1 MQKKLFYYLF
11 YRKRYVKFFRIMRL
25 CFLFVFLGM
34 LSATA
39 KTIAQEQVISL
50 NLKNVTYLELFNE
63 LHRQTGVRFLYSS
76 DQLENLSRIDVVAD
90 RKKVK
95 EILEDALKETSLTC
109 VFEED
114 MVMLRERQQQQISK
128 LSVKGLV
135 TDTKKQPLPGV
146 TVMIKGTSLGTVTDA
161 EGHYVLTIP
170 QRDEL
175 VLVFSFVGMNSREVT
190 YKGEKELNV
199 ELEEKIAEMD
209 EVVVTGIF
217 QKSQASFTGS
227 ATTVTAKELQQF
239 GNRNLLQSLH
249 NIDPSINIIENNA
262 FGSNPNRLPEV
273 QIRGNS
279 SIPNVDELKDQT
291 RVDLNTP
298 LIVLDGFETTLQK
311 LIDINENEVETLT
324 ILKDASATAIYGSR
338 GANGVIVITTKKPA
352 MGQLRVSYKGDVNI
366 EIPDLTGYD
375 LLEAREKLE
384 LEKRVGLYSKPS
396 NPDQDWRLQRY
407 YSYLL
412 DEVNSGVNTYW
423 LSKPLQTSVGQRH
436 ALKVEGGDKS
446 FRYSASLQWND
457 IRGVMKESYRKT
469 FNGAIQLSYYWKNLK
484 FSNNLMI
491 SAGKRQESPYGD
503 FSEYAKMNPYWR
515 THDEN
520 GKILKRLGNSGES
533 DYAFRW
539 SRLPVN
545 PLYNATLNTYDRGNN
560 TDITNNFMLEW
571 KVLETLDLRGR
582 FGITKN
588 TDETRV
594 FKPADHTDFAD
605 YSEDD
610 MFRKGTYAYGISNSF
625 SYEGS
630 LNLAYHQSFGKHL
643 LVAGVD
649 VNLREGR
656 SRSSSFKAEGFT
668 NENFDDISSALQY
681 EKNGKPSG
689 AESTVRSVGFTG
701 NVNYTYDNRYFAD
714 LSGRMDGSSQFGSNK
729 RFAPFWAV
737 GIGWNMHNESFL
749 KEVSWVNMLKL
760 RFSVGTSGSQHFNAY
775 QAIQTYRYFL
785 DDKYYAWNGSSLIAM
800 GNPDLKW
807 QQKRDYNIGLD
818 VKLWD
823 NRITIGGD
831 FYIAKTNDLI
841 STLTLPAANG
851 FTTYIENIGSLKN
864 TGYELRLSAYV
875 LRKDQMSWSVSLAGI
890 HNKNKIVEV
899 SQALLDAQ
907 NAIESEDLVNPN
919 VQFRPGYSSNTIWT
933 VRSAGIDPG
942 TGKEVFISRDGNRTY
957 NWSASDIVATG
968 VSDPKLEGNISSMFR
983 YKGLSLNVSFGYRF
997 GGQIYNS
1004 TLANKVEVSKTA
1016 IGWNVD
1022 ARVFHDRW
1030 KNIGDQASFKGLD
1043 DFTPTNK
1050 TSRFVQDET
1059 TFRCQNMTLQYEL
1072 KSQALNKL
1080 LGIDYCLF
1088 SASTSDLFYIST
1100 VKRERGTSYPFS
1112 RQFSLG
1118 VNVVF

>member
-90 RKKVK
+90 RKKMREV
-95 EILEDALKETSLTC
+95 LEDALKETSLTC

-114 MVMLRERQQQQISK
+114 MVMLRERQQQQVSE
-128 LSVKGLV
+128 LVVKGLV

-146 TVMIKGTSLGTVTDA
+146 TVMIKGTSMGTVTDA
-161 EGHYVLTIP
+161 EGYYVLTIP
-170 QRDEL
+170 HSEDI

-520 GKILKRLGNSGES
+520 GKILKRLGNSGEI
-533 DYAFRW
+533 DYDFRW

-749 KEVSWVNMLKL
+749 KEVSWVNLLQL
-760 RFSVGTSGSQHFNAY
+760 RFSVGTSGSQHFNASH
-775 QAIQTYRYFL
+775 AIQTYRYFL

>member
-1 MQKKLFYYLF
+1 MYCYSSWGKWRKILLVMKLKIFFLLCCIGTLQAGVYSQVNLFSLQKKDVL
-11 YRKRYVKFFRIMRL
+11 
-25 CFLFVFLGM
+25 
-34 LSATA
+34 
-39 KTIAQEQVISL
+39 
-50 NLKNVTYLELFNE
+50 VTDVLEE
-63 LHRQTGVRFLYSS
+63 LQRSS
-76 DQLENLSRIDVVAD
+76 DYRFFYQKGIFGEAD
-90 RKKVK
+90 RVSVDLKDASLQQVLNEVLTKRGFGYEIIDKVITVRK
-95 EILEDALKETSLTC
+95 
-109 VFEED
+109 VP
-114 MVMLRERQQQQISK
+114 QQQAGMIR
-128 LSVKGLV
+128 LSGLV
-135 TDTKKQPLPGV
+135 TDKGKQPLPGV
-146 TVMIKGTSLGTVTDA
+146 TVMIQGTSLGVVTDA
-161 EGHYVLTIP
+161 DGKYAFSVPSMEQVT
-170 QRDEL
+170 
-175 VLVFSFVGMNSREVT
+175 LVFSFVGMHTKTVAYR
-190 YKGEKELNV
+190 GEKELNV
-199 ELEEKIAEMD
+199 VLEEKVAEMD

-217 QKSQASFTGS
+217 QKSQSSFTGS
-227 ATTVTAKELQQF
+227 ATTVTSKELQQF

-249 NIDPSINIIENNA
+249 NIDPSINIVENNA

-279 SIPNVDELKDQT
+279 SIPNVEELKDQT

-298 LIVLDGFETTLQK
+298 LIILDGFETTLQK

-324 ILKDASATAIYGSR
+324 ILKDASATALYGSR
-338 GANGVIVITTKKPA
+338 GANGVIVISTKKPV

-384 LEKRVGLYSKPS
+384 LEDRVGLYSKPS
-396 NPDQDWRLQRY
+396 MPDQDWKLKRY
-407 YSYLL
+407 YSYLW
-412 DEVNSGVNTYW
+412 DEVNRGVNTYW

-436 ALKVEGGDKS
+436 ALRVEGGDKS

-469 FNGAIQLSYYWKNLK
+469 FNGGIQLSYYYKGLK

-520 GKILKRLGNSGES
+520 GKILKRLGDSGEV
-533 DYAFRW
+533 DHAFRW

-582 FGITKN
+582 FGISKN
-588 TDETRV
+588 TDETRI

-605 YSEDD
+605 YSEED
-610 MFRKGTYAYGISNSF
+610 MFRKGSYSYGISNSF

-630 LNLAYHQSFGKHL
+630 INAAYHQTFGKHL
-643 LVAGVD
+643 LVAGLD
-649 VNLREGR
+649 MNMREGR

-668 NENFDDISSALQY
+668 NENFDDISNALQY

-689 AESTVRSVGFTG
+689 SESTVRSVGFTG

-729 RFAPFWAV
+729 RFAPFWSA
-737 GIGWNMHNESFL
+737 GIGWNIHNEEFL
-749 KEVSWVNMLKL
+749 DKLDWINMLKL

-807 QQKRDYNIGLD
+807 QQKREYNVGLEVQLWNNRVSFSGDY
-818 VKLWD
+818 
-823 NRITIGGD
+823 
-831 FYIAKTNDLI
+831 YIAKTNDLI

-851 FTTYIENIGSLKN
+851 FTSYIENIGSLKN
-864 TGYELRLSAYV
+864 TGYELRVNAYV
-875 LRKDQMSWSVSLAGI
+875 LRKDQLSWSISLAGI
-890 HNKNKIVEV
+890 HNKNEIIEV

-907 NAIESEDLVNPN
+907 QTIEDEDMVNPN
-919 VQFRPGYSSNTIWT
+919 VQFRPGYSSNTIWA
-933 VRSAGIDPG
+933 VKSAGIDPG
-942 TGKEVFISRDGNRTY
+942 TGKEVFVTKDGNRTY

-968 VSDPKLEGNISSMFR
+968 VSEPKLEGNLSSTFR
-983 YKGLSLNVSFGYRF
+983 YKSFSLNVSFGYRL

-1030 KNIGDQASFKGLD
+1030 KNIGDRASFKGLD

-1050 TSRFVQDET
+1050 TSRFVQDEN

-1072 KSQALNKL
+1072 KSQALSRH
-1080 LGIDYCLF
+1080 LGVDYCLF
-1088 SASTSDLFYIST
+1088 SASTSDLFYLST
-1100 VKRERGTSYPFS
+1100 IKRERGTSYPFS

-1118 VNVVF
+1118 VNIVF

>member
-90 RKKVK
+90 RKKMREV
-95 EILEDALKETSLTC
+95 LEDALKETSLTC

-114 MVMLRERQQQQISK
+114 MVMLRERQQQQVSE
-128 LSVKGLV
+128 LVVKGLV

-649 VNLREGR
+649 LRESR
-656 SRSSSFKAEGFT
+656 SRS
-668 NENFDDISSALQY
+668 
-681 EKNGKPSG
+681 
-689 AESTVRSVGFTG
+689 
-701 NVNYTYDNRYFAD
+701 
-714 LSGRMDGSSQFGSNK
+714 
-729 RFAPFWAV
+729 
-737 GIGWNMHNESFL
+737 
-749 KEVSWVNMLKL
+749 
-760 RFSVGTSGSQHFNAY
+760 
-775 QAIQTYRYFL
+775 
-785 DDKYYAWNGSSLIAM
+785 
-800 GNPDLKW
+800 
-807 QQKRDYNIGLD
+807 
-818 VKLWD
+818 
-823 NRITIGGD
+823 
-831 FYIAKTNDLI
+831 
-841 STLTLPAANG
+841 
-851 FTTYIENIGSLKN
+851 
-864 TGYELRLSAYV
+864 
-875 LRKDQMSWSVSLAGI
+875 
-890 HNKNKIVEV
+890 
-899 SQALLDAQ
+899 
-907 NAIESEDLVNPN
+907 
-919 VQFRPGYSSNTIWT
+919 
-933 VRSAGIDPG
+933 
-942 TGKEVFISRDGNRTY
+942 
-957 NWSASDIVATG
+957 
-968 VSDPKLEGNISSMFR
+968 
-983 YKGLSLNVSFGYRF
+983 
-997 GGQIYNS
+997 
-1004 TLANKVEVSKTA
+1004 
-1016 IGWNVD
+1016 
-1022 ARVFHDRW
+1022 
-1030 KNIGDQASFKGLD
+1030 
-1043 DFTPTNK
+1043 
-1050 TSRFVQDET
+1050 
-1059 TFRCQNMTLQYEL
+1059 
-1072 KSQALNKL
+1072 
-1080 LGIDYCLF
+1080 
-1088 SASTSDLFYIST
+1088 
-1100 VKRERGTSYPFS
+1100 
-1112 RQFSLG
+1112 
-1118 VNVVF
+1118 

>member
-90 RKKVK
+90 RKKMREV
-95 EILEDALKETSLTC
+95 LEDALKETSLTC

-114 MVMLRERQQQQISK
+114 MVMLRERQQQQVSE
-128 LSVKGLV
+128 LVVKGLV

-520 GKILKRLGNSGES
+520 GKILKRLGNSGEI
-533 DYAFRW
+533 DYDFRW

-630 LNLAYHQSFGKHL
+630 LNLAYHHSFGKHL

>member
-90 RKKVK
+90 RKKMREV
-95 EILEDALKETSLTC
+95 LEDALKETSLTC

-114 MVMLRERQQQQISK
+114 MVMLRERQQQQVSE
-128 LSVKGLV
+128 LVVKGLV

-412 DEVNSGVNTYW
+412 DEVNSEVNTYW

-1004 TLANKVEVSKTA
+1004 TLANKVEISKTA

>member
-11 YRKRYVKFFRIMRL
+11 YRKRYVKFFQIMRL

-90 RKKVK
+90 RKKMREV
-95 EILEDALKETSLTC
+95 LEDALKETSLTC

-114 MVMLRERQQQQISK
+114 MVMLRERQQQQVSE
-128 LSVKGLV
+128 LVVKGLV

-520 GKILKRLGNSGES
+520 GKILKRLGNSGEI
-533 DYAFRW
+533 DYDFRW

-610 MFRKGTYAYGISNSF
+610 MFRQGTYAYGISNSF

>member
-50 NLKNVTYLELFNE
+50 NLKNVTYLGLFNE

-90 RKKVK
+90 RKKMREV
-95 EILEDALKETSLTC
+95 LEDALKETSLTC

-114 MVMLRERQQQQISK
+114 MVMLRERQQQQVSEVV
-128 LSVKGLV
+128 VKGLV

-146 TVMIKGTSLGTVTDA
+146 TVMIKGTSLGVVTDA

-170 QRDEL
+170 QREEL

-520 GKILKRLGNSGES
+520 GKILKRLGNSGEI
-533 DYAFRW
+533 DYDFRW

-649 VNLREGR
+649 VNLRESR
-656 SRSSSFKAEGFT
+656 SRSSNFKAEGFT
-668 NENFDDISSALQY
+668 NENFDDIFSALQY

-729 RFAPFWAV
+729 RFAPFWSA

-775 QAIQTYRYFL
+775 QAIQTYRYFQ
-785 DDKYYAWNGSSLIAM
+785 DDKYYAWNGSTLIAM

-864 TGYELRLSAYV
+864 TGYELRLNAYV
-875 LRKDQMSWSVSLAGI
+875 LRKDQMSWSVSFAGI

>member
-1 MQKKLFYYLF
+1 
-11 YRKRYVKFFRIMRL
+11 MRL

-90 RKKVK
+90 RKKMREV
-95 EILEDALKETSLTC
+95 LEDALKETSLTC

-114 MVMLRERQQQQISK
+114 MVMLRERQQQQVSE
-128 LSVKGLV
+128 LVVKGLV

-146 TVMIKGTSLGTVTDA
+146 MVMIKGTSLGTVTDA

-520 GKILKRLGNSGES
+520 GKILKRLGNSGEI
-533 DYAFRW
+533 DYDFRW

>member
-90 RKKVK
+90 RKKMREV
-95 EILEDALKETSLTC
+95 LEDALKETSLTC

-114 MVMLRERQQQQISK
+114 MVMLRERQQQQVSE
-128 LSVKGLV
+128 LVVKGLV

-520 GKILKRLGNSGES
+520 GKILKRLGNSGEI
-533 DYAFRW
+533 DYDFRW

-1100 VKRERGTSYPFS
+1100 VKRERGHPILF
-1112 RQFSLG
+1112 QGSLAWG
-1118 VNVVF
+1118 

>member
-90 RKKVK
+90 RKKMREV
-95 EILEDALKETSLTC
+95 LEDALKETSLTC

-114 MVMLRERQQQQISK
+114 MVMLRERQQQQVSE
-128 LSVKGLV
+128 LVVKGLV

-533 DYAFRW
+533 DYVFRW

-1030 KNIGDQASFKGLD
+1030 KNIGDQATFKGLD

>member
-1 MQKKLFYYLF
+1 M
-11 YRKRYVKFFRIMRL
+11 KRGFGYEIIDKVITIRRL
-25 CFLFVFLGM
+25 
-34 LSATA
+34 
-39 KTIAQEQVISL
+39 
-50 NLKNVTYLELFNE
+50 
-63 LHRQTGVRFLYSS
+63 
-76 DQLENLSRIDVVAD
+76 
-90 RKKVK
+90 
-95 EILEDALKETSLTC
+95 
-109 VFEED
+109 
-114 MVMLRERQQQQISK
+114 QQQKNTKIQI
-128 LSVKGLV
+128 KGLV

-190 YKGEKELNV
+190 YKGEQELNV
-199 ELEEKIAEMD
+199 ELEEKVAEMD

-262 FGSNPNRLPEV
+262 FGSNPNKLPEV

-875 LRKDQMSWSVSLAGI
+875 LRKDQMSWSVSFAGI

-1030 KNIGDQASFKGLD
+1030 KNIGDRASFKGLD

>member
-1 MQKKLFYYLF
+1 
-11 YRKRYVKFFRIMRL
+11 MRE
-25 CFLFVFLGM
+25 V
-34 LSATA
+34 
-39 KTIAQEQVISL
+39 
-50 NLKNVTYLELFNE
+50 
-63 LHRQTGVRFLYSS
+63 
-76 DQLENLSRIDVVAD
+76 
-90 RKKVK
+90 
-95 EILEDALKETSLTC
+95 LEDALKETSLTC

-114 MVMLRERQQQQISK
+114 MVMLRERQQQQVSE
-128 LSVKGLV
+128 LVVKGLV

-520 GKILKRLGNSGES
+520 GKILKRLGNSGEI
-533 DYAFRW
+533 DYDFRW

>member
-1 MQKKLFYYLF
+1 
-11 YRKRYVKFFRIMRL
+11 MRL

-90 RKKVK
+90 RKKMREV
-95 EILEDALKETSLTC
+95 LEDALKETSLTC

-114 MVMLRERQQQQISK
+114 MVMLRERQQQQVSE
-128 LSVKGLV
+128 LVVKGLV

-520 GKILKRLGNSGES
+520 GKILKRLGNSGEI
-533 DYAFRW
+533 DYDFRW

-1016 IGWNVD
+1016 TGWNVD

>member
-1 MQKKLFYYLF
+1 MCGYSPSGKWQRILLVMKLKIFFLLCCLGSLQAGVYSQVNQFSVQKTDVLVTEVLEELQSRSDYRFFYQKGIFGENDRVSVDFENASLQQVLDEVLV
-11 YRKRYVKFFRIMRL
+11 KRGFGYEIIDKVITIRRL
-25 CFLFVFLGM
+25 
-34 LSATA
+34 
-39 KTIAQEQVISL
+39 
-50 NLKNVTYLELFNE
+50 
-63 LHRQTGVRFLYSS
+63 
-76 DQLENLSRIDVVAD
+76 
-90 RKKVK
+90 
-95 EILEDALKETSLTC
+95 
-109 VFEED
+109 
-114 MVMLRERQQQQISK
+114 QQQKNTKIQI
-128 LSVKGLV
+128 KGLV

-190 YKGEKELNV
+190 YKGEQELNV
-199 ELEEKIAEMD
+199 ELEEKVAEMD

-262 FGSNPNRLPEV
+262 FGSNPNKLPEV

-1030 KNIGDQASFKGLD
+1030 KNIGDRASFKGLD

>member
-90 RKKVK
+90 RKKMREV
-95 EILEDALKETSLTC
+95 LEDALKETSLTC

-114 MVMLRERQQQQISK
+114 MVMLRERQQQQVSE
-128 LSVKGLV
+128 LVVKGLV

-352 MGQLRVSYKGDVNI
+352 MGQLRVSYKEDVNI

-520 GKILKRLGNSGES
+520 GKILKRLGNSGEI
-533 DYAFRW
+533 DYDFRW

-957 NWSASDIVATG
+957 NWNASDIVATG

>member
-90 RKKVK
+90 RKKMREV
-95 EILEDALKETSLTC
+95 LEDALKETSLTC

-114 MVMLRERQQQQISK
+114 MVMLRERQQQQVSE
-128 LSVKGLV
+128 LVVKGLV

-298 LIVLDGFETTLQK
+298 LIVLDGFETALQK

-520 GKILKRLGNSGES
+520 GKILKRLGNSGEI
-533 DYAFRW
+533 DYDFRW

>member
-90 RKKVK
+90 RKKMREV
-95 EILEDALKETSLTC
+95 LEDALKETSLTC

-114 MVMLRERQQQQISK
+114 MVMLRERQQQQVSEVV
-128 LSVKGLV
+128 VKGLV

-146 TVMIKGTSLGTVTDA
+146 TVMIKGTSLGAVTDA

-170 QRDEL
+170 QREEL

-520 GKILKRLGNSGES
+520 GKILKRLGNSGEI

-594 FKPADHTDFAD
+594 FKPADHTDFVD
-605 YSEDD
+605 YSEED

-630 LNLAYHQSFGKHL
+630 LNAAYHQAFGKHL

-649 VNLREGR
+649 VNFRESR
-656 SRSSSFKAEGFT
+656 SRSSNFKAEGFT

-729 RFAPFWAV
+729 RFAPFWSA

-775 QAIQTYRYFL
+775 QAIQTYRYFV
-785 DDKYYAWNGSSLIAM
+785 DDKYYAWNGSTLIAM

-864 TGYELRLSAYV
+864 TGYELRLNAYV
-875 LRKDQMSWSVSLAGI
+875 LRKDQMSWSVSFAGI

-983 YKGLSLNVSFGYRF
+983 YKGLSLNVTFGFRF

-1030 KNIGDQASFKGLD
+1030 KNIGDRASFKGLD

>member
-11 YRKRYVKFFRIMRL
+11 YRKRYVKFFRIMKL
-25 CFLFVFLGM
+25 CFLFVFWGM

>member
-90 RKKVK
+90 RKKMREV
-95 EILEDALKETSLTC
+95 LEDALKETSLTC

-114 MVMLRERQQQQISK
+114 MVMLRERQQQQVSE
-128 LSVKGLV
+128 LVVKGLV

-412 DEVNSGVNTYW
+412 DEVNSEVNTYW

-864 TGYELRLSAYV
+864 TVYELRLSAYV

>member
-1 MQKKLFYYLF
+1 MCGYSPSGKWQRILLVMKLKIFFLLCCLGSLQAGVYSQVNQFSVQKTDVLVTEVLEELQSRSDYRFFYQKGIFGENDRVSVDFENASLQQVLDEVLV
-11 YRKRYVKFFRIMRL
+11 KRGFGYEIIDKVITIRRL
-25 CFLFVFLGM
+25 
-34 LSATA
+34 
-39 KTIAQEQVISL
+39 
-50 NLKNVTYLELFNE
+50 
-63 LHRQTGVRFLYSS
+63 
-76 DQLENLSRIDVVAD
+76 
-90 RKKVK
+90 
-95 EILEDALKETSLTC
+95 
-109 VFEED
+109 
-114 MVMLRERQQQQISK
+114 QQQKNTKIQI
-128 LSVKGLV
+128 KGLV

-412 DEVNSGVNTYW
+412 DEVNSEVNTYW

-875 LRKDQMSWSVSLAGI
+875 LRKDQMSWSVSFAGI

-1030 KNIGDQASFKGLD
+1030 KNIGDRASFKGLD

>member
-1 MQKKLFYYLF
+1 MFF
-11 YRKRYVKFFRIMRL
+11 VCFFGDAFSYRKKP
-25 CFLFVFLGM
+25 
-34 LSATA
+34 
-39 KTIAQEQVISL
+39 IAQEQVISL

-90 RKKVK
+90 RKKMREV
-95 EILEDALKETSLTC
+95 LEDALKETSLTC

-114 MVMLRERQQQQISK
+114 MVMLRERQQQQVSE
-128 LSVKGLV
+128 LVVKGLV

-520 GKILKRLGNSGES
+520 GKILKRLGNSGEI
-533 DYAFRW
+533 DYDFRW

-1100 VKRERGTSYPFS
+1100 VKRERGHPILF
-1112 RQFSLG
+1112 QGSLAWG
-1118 VNVVF
+1118 

>member
-1 MQKKLFYYLF
+1 
-11 YRKRYVKFFRIMRL
+11 MRL

-90 RKKVK
+90 RKKMREV
-95 EILEDALKETSLTC
+95 LEDALKETSLTC

-114 MVMLRERQQQQISK
+114 MVMLRERQQQQVSE
-128 LSVKGLV
+128 LVVKGLV

-520 GKILKRLGNSGES
+520 GKILKRLGNSGEI
-533 DYAFRW
+533 DYDFRW

>member
-1 MQKKLFYYLF
+1 
-11 YRKRYVKFFRIMRL
+11 MRL

-90 RKKVK
+90 RKKMREV
-95 EILEDALKETSLTC
+95 LEDALKETSLTC

-114 MVMLRERQQQQISK
+114 MVMLRERQQQQVSE
-128 LSVKGLV
+128 LVVKGLV

-412 DEVNSGVNTYW
+412 DEVNSEVNTYW

-1043 DFTPTNK
+1043 DFTPTK
-1050 TSRFVQDET
+1050 
-1059 TFRCQNMTLQYEL
+1059 
-1072 KSQALNKL
+1072 
-1080 LGIDYCLF
+1080 
-1088 SASTSDLFYIST
+1088 
-1100 VKRERGTSYPFS
+1100 
-1112 RQFSLG
+1112 
-1118 VNVVF
+1118 

>member
-1 MQKKLFYYLF
+1 
-11 YRKRYVKFFRIMRL
+11 
-25 CFLFVFLGM
+25 
-34 LSATA
+34 
-39 KTIAQEQVISL
+39 
-50 NLKNVTYLELFNE
+50 
-63 LHRQTGVRFLYSS
+63 
-76 DQLENLSRIDVVAD
+76 
-90 RKKVK
+90 
-95 EILEDALKETSLTC
+95 
-109 VFEED
+109 
-114 MVMLRERQQQQISK
+114 MLRERQQQQVSE
-128 LSVKGLV
+128 LVVKGLV

-520 GKILKRLGNSGES
+520 GKILKRLGNSGEI
-533 DYAFRW
+533 DYDFRW

>member
-11 YRKRYVKFFRIMRL
+11 YRKRYVKFFRIMKL
-25 CFLFVFLGM
+25 CFLFVFWGM

-396 NPDQDWRLQRY
+396 DPDQDWRLQRY

-520 GKILKRLGNSGES
+520 GKILKRLGNSGEI

>member
-90 RKKVK
+90 RKKMREV
-95 EILEDALKETSLTC
+95 LEDALKETSLTC

-114 MVMLRERQQQQISK
+114 MVMLRERQQQQVSE
-128 LSVKGLV
+128 LVVKGLV

-701 NVNYTYDNRYFAD
+701 NFNYTYDNRYFAD

-890 HNKNKIVEV
+890 HNKNKVVEV

>member
-90 RKKVK
+90 RKKMREV
-95 EILEDALKETSLTC
+95 LEDALKETSLTC

-114 MVMLRERQQQQISK
+114 MVMLRERQQQQVSE
-128 LSVKGLV
+128 LVVKGLV

-338 GANGVIVITTKKPA
+338 GANGVIVITTKKPV

-520 GKILKRLGNSGES
+520 GKILKRLGNSGEI
-533 DYAFRW
+533 DYDFRW

-957 NWSASDIVATG
+957 NWNASDIVATG

>member
-90 RKKVK
+90 RKKMREV
-95 EILEDALKETSLTC
+95 LEDALKETSLTC

-114 MVMLRERQQQQISK
+114 MVMLRERQQQQVSE
-128 LSVKGLV
+128 LVVKGLV

-375 LLEAREKLE
+375 LLEAREKRE

-520 GKILKRLGNSGES
+520 GKILKRLGNSGEI
-533 DYAFRW
+533 DYDFRW

>member
-1 MQKKLFYYLF
+1 
-11 YRKRYVKFFRIMRL
+11 
-25 CFLFVFLGM
+25 
-34 LSATA
+34 
-39 KTIAQEQVISL
+39 
-50 NLKNVTYLELFNE
+50 
-63 LHRQTGVRFLYSS
+63 
-76 DQLENLSRIDVVAD
+76 
-90 RKKVK
+90 
-95 EILEDALKETSLTC
+95 
-109 VFEED
+109 
-114 MVMLRERQQQQISK
+114 MV
-128 LSVKGLV
+128 VKGLV

-396 NPDQDWRLQRY
+396 DPDQNWRLQRY

-520 GKILKRLGNSGES
+520 GKILKRLGNSGEI
-533 DYAFRW
+533 DYDFRW

>member
-11 YRKRYVKFFRIMRL
+11 YRKRYVKFFQIMRL

-90 RKKVK
+90 RKKMREV
-95 EILEDALKETSLTC
+95 LEDALKETSLTC

-114 MVMLRERQQQQISK
+114 MVMLRERQQQQVSE
-128 LSVKGLV
+128 LVVKGLV
-135 TDTKKQPLPGV
+135 TDTKKQPLPGA

-520 GKILKRLGNSGES
+520 GKILKRLGNSGEI
-533 DYAFRW
+533 DYDFRW

-625 SYEGS
+625 RYEGR

>member
-90 RKKVK
+90 RKKMREV
-95 EILEDALKETSLTC
+95 LEDALKETSLTC

-114 MVMLRERQQQQISK
+114 MVMLRERQQQQVSE
-128 LSVKGLV
+128 LVVKGLV

-412 DEVNSGVNTYW
+412 DEVNSEVNTYW

-520 GKILKRLGNSGES
+520 GKILKRLGNSGEI
-533 DYAFRW
+533 DYDFRW

>member
-90 RKKVK
+90 RKKMREV
-95 EILEDALKETSLTC
+95 LEDALKETSLTC

-114 MVMLRERQQQQISK
+114 MVMLRERQQQQVSE
-128 LSVKGLV
+128 LVVKGLV

-396 NPDQDWRLQRY
+396 DPDQDWRLQRY

-520 GKILKRLGNSGES
+520 GKILKRLGNSGEI

-625 SYEGS
+625 NYEGS

>member
-90 RKKVK
+90 RKKMREV
-95 EILEDALKETSLTC
+95 LEDALKETSLTC

-114 MVMLRERQQQQISK
+114 MVMLRERQQQQVSE
-128 LSVKGLV
+128 LVVKGLV

-520 GKILKRLGNSGES
+520 GKILKRLGNSGEI
-533 DYAFRW
+533 DYDFRW

-1072 KSQALNKL
+1072 KS
-1080 LGIDYCLF
+1080 
-1088 SASTSDLFYIST
+1088 
-1100 VKRERGTSYPFS
+1100 
-1112 RQFSLG
+1112 
-1118 VNVVF
+1118 

>member
-1 MQKKLFYYLF
+1 
-11 YRKRYVKFFRIMRL
+11 MRL

-90 RKKVK
+90 RKKMREV
-95 EILEDALKETSLTC
+95 LEDALKETSLTC

-114 MVMLRERQQQQISK
+114 MVMLRERQQQQVSE
-128 LSVKGLV
+128 LVVKGLV

-412 DEVNSGVNTYW
+412 DEVNSEVNTYW

-1088 SASTSDLFYIST
+1088 SASTLDLFYIST

>member
-11 YRKRYVKFFRIMRL
+11 YRKRYVKFFQIMRL

-90 RKKVK
+90 RKKMREV
-95 EILEDALKETSLTC
+95 LEDALKETSLTC

-114 MVMLRERQQQQISK
+114 MVMLRERQQQQVSE
-128 LSVKGLV
+128 LVVKGLV

-520 GKILKRLGNSGES
+520 GKILKRLGNSGEI
-533 DYAFRW
+533 DYDFRW

>member
-90 RKKVK
+90 RKKMREV
-95 EILEDALKETSLTC
+95 LEDALKETSLTC

-114 MVMLRERQQQQISK
+114 MVMLRERQQQQVSE
-128 LSVKGLV
+128 LVVKGLV

-298 LIVLDGFETTLQK
+298 LIVLNGFETTLQK

-520 GKILKRLGNSGES
+520 GKILKRLGNSGEI
-533 DYAFRW
+533 DYDFRW

>member
-90 RKKVK
+90 RKKMREV
-95 EILEDALKETSLTC
+95 LEDALKETSLTC

-114 MVMLRERQQQQISK
+114 MVMLRERQQQQVSE
-128 LSVKGLV
+128 LVVKGLV

-649 VNLREGR
+649 VNLRESR
-656 SRSSSFKAEGFT
+656 SRSSNFKAEGFT

-729 RFAPFWAV
+729 RFAPFWSA

-785 DDKYYAWNGSSLIAM
+785 DDKYYAWNGSTLIAM

>member
-11 YRKRYVKFFRIMRL
+11 YRKRYVKFFQIMRL

-90 RKKVK
+90 RKKMREV
-95 EILEDALKETSLTC
+95 LEDALKETSLTC

-114 MVMLRERQQQQISK
+114 MVMLRERQQQQVSE
-128 LSVKGLV
+128 LVVKGLV

-412 DEVNSGVNTYW
+412 DEVNSEVNTYW

-520 GKILKRLGNSGES
+520 GKILKRLGNSGEI
-533 DYAFRW
+533 DYDFRW

>member
-90 RKKVK
+90 RKKMREV
-95 EILEDALKETSLTC
+95 LEDALKETSLTC

-114 MVMLRERQQQQISK
+114 MVMLRERQQQQVSE
-128 LSVKGLV
+128 LVVKGLV

-217 QKSQASFTGS
+217 QKSQARFTGS

-520 GKILKRLGNSGES
+520 GKILKRLGNSGEI
-533 DYAFRW
+533 DYDFRW

-760 RFSVGTSGSQHFNAY
+760 RFSVGTSGSHHFNAY